1 MAYTDV
7 IKAVNDLVFE
17 TKRATLDDLVVFLGD
32 NSEMIAQIQEYKKTI
47 KLDRVATK
55 SGGRDT
61 TKPKIKRK
69 PSLFNLFIRD
79 AMIELKVSQPELNNK
94 DRMRTAI
101 AQWNKQKESQ

>member
-32 NSEMIAQIQEYKKTI
+32 NSEMIAQVQEYKKTI
-47 KLDRVATK
+47 KLDRVTTK
-55 SGGRDT
+55 SKGQDAS
-61 TKPKIKRK
+61 KPKIKRK

-101 AQWNKQKESQ
+101 ARWNKQKESQ